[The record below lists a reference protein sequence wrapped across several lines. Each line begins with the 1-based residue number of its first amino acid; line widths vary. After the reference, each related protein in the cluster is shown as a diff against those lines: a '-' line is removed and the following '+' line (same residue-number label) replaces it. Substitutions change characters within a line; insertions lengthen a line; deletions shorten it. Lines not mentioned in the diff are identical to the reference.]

1 MGAEQTPGI
10 QGDTDYRSLAAEEGE
25 SAEAAEK
32 GGARTQTLVLAQ
44 PGNVDALGLVIKCV
58 RIGRWKACLECGWLY
73 CRIVITLMV
82 LNASPGEGFCATET
96 GCRERSA
103 ARFQREERHM
113 IWSRELVKQGT
124 RKAAYVLAAT
134 VAGVFANPQQA
145 LAAVVQA

>member
-10 QGDTDYRSLAAEEGE
+10 QGDTDYRSRRRGRRERGGGR
-25 SAEAAEK
+25 K
-32 GGARTQTLVLAQ
+32 GRCANSNPGARATWKRRCTRACDKVRSYRALESL
-44 PGNVDALGLVIKCV
+44 PGMRMALLPN
-58 RIGRWKACLECGWLY
+58 RHHP
-73 CRIVITLMV
+73 TV

-134 VAGVFANPQQA
+134 AQVSSRTRSRHSPP
-145 LAAVVQA
+145 